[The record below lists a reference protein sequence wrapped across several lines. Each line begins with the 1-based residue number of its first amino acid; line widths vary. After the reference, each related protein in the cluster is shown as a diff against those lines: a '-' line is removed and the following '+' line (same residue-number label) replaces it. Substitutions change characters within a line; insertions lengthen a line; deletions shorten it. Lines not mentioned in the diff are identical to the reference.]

1 MGVAAQDRRRGERR
15 ADPRGSLRRAEDRR
29 VYVRKTLATL
39 IALCG
44 GLAVLYLFFGAIGAV
59 DFENAL
65 AATIGAFLLAAIWF
79 AGFMYR
85 VRTGAVRAQRP
96 DRERR
101 GF

>member
-1 MGVAAQDRRRGERR
+1 MALVRERRRGERR
-15 ADPRGSLRRAEDRR
+15 ADPIGSLRRAEDRR
-29 VYVRKTLATL
+29 VYIRKTLATL

-44 GLAVLYLFFGAIGAV
+44 GLAVLYLFMGLVGAI
-59 DFENAL
+59 DFAEAL
-65 AATIGAFLLAAIWF
+65 AATLGALVLAAVWF

-85 VRTGAVRAQRP
+85 IRTGAVRAQRP